1 MSVCLHTCFTFTS
14 IKSHVCIL
22 QTVLSLFARNTHKV
36 HVIADGVSSS
46 NAFEIPIA
54 LERMRTEGAAIGTS
68 ESVAFQL
75 MQDAASSDFKAFSR
89 LIKDEKERTKAA
101 GESLLQV
108 KSAM

>member
-1 MSVCLHTCFTFTS
+1 
-14 IKSHVCIL
+14 
-22 QTVLSLFARNTHKV
+22 
-36 HVIADGVSSS
+36 
-46 NAFEIPIA
+46 
-54 LERMRTEGAAIGTS
+54 MRTEGAAIGTS